1 MTFYGRATSPAI
13 GSYQALA
20 GDYDNDGD
28 DDVMWY
34 APGAGSDWIWTAQRG
49 NFSGYPAPAVDDYFT
64 SVIAGDVDGN
74 GGEDLVWY
82 ASPGTDWVWRYSGG
96 HIFGAQGQSNLQ
108 FR

>member
-1 MTFYGRATSPAI
+1 
-13 GSYQALA
+13 
-20 GDYDNDGD
+20 
-28 DDVMWY
+28 
-34 APGAGSDWIWTAQRG
+34 
-49 NFSGYPAPAVDDYFT
+49 VDAYFT

-96 HIFGAQGQSNLQ
+96 YIFGAQGQSNLQ